1 MIING
6 VAGCGTS
13 AMSSALW
20 LIMANNYQ
28 CNGVNDVAS
37 LDILRWQSVLWSLQ
51 IPLSYM
57 RGGRNTVNAVWGDL
71 IATPS
76 MIVSRS
82 EADTDPVNEEVLDP
96 GPENSPTAQES
107 EETT

>member
-1 MIING
+1 
-6 VAGCGTS
+6 
-13 AMSSALW
+13 
-20 LIMANNYQ
+20 
-28 CNGVNDVAS
+28 
-37 LDILRWQSVLWSLQ
+37 
-51 IPLSYM
+51 M
-57 RGGRNTVNAVWGDL
+57 RGGSNIVNAVWNNL

>member
-1 MIING
+1 
-6 VAGCGTS
+6 
-13 AMSSALW
+13 
-20 LIMANNYQ
+20 
-28 CNGVNDVAS
+28 
-37 LDILRWQSVLWSLQ
+37 
-51 IPLSYM
+51 M
-57 RGGRNTVNAVWGDL
+57 RGGSNIVAAVWNNL

-96 GPENSPTAQES
+96 GPENLPTAQES

>member
-1 MIING
+1 MH
-6 VAGCGTS
+6 
-13 AMSSALW
+13 
-20 LIMANNYQ
+20 
-28 CNGVNDVAS
+28 GVNDVDS
-37 LDILRWQSVLWSLQ
+37 LDILRWQSVL
-51 IPLSYM
+51 PLSCM
-57 RGGRNTVNAVWGDL
+57 RGGSNIVNAVWNNL

-96 GPENSPTAQES
+96 GPENSTTAQES